1 MQEKAYKLLAAQE
14 NISHNEAK
22 ALIDAGLVSAR
33 GAKIALAREML
44 GENTKFSVMKPAK
57 PAIIYED
64 ENVLAVNKPP
74 FMSSE
79 NLEKIYKFRLLNRLD
94 KETSGVVLLY
104 KNEEFREAAIAEFKN
119 LRVKKSYIA
128 IVKGIVSEEM
138 KFDEPIL
145 TIRTR
150 SGAFS
155 KISPNGKSAFS
166 EVYPLMISGKK
177 SLVKVRI
184 ETGRTHQIR
193 VHLSSINRHILGD
206 HLYGFKSENAKIS
219 RILLHAYLLYFIHPR
234 SGKEVKVCAGLPSE
248 FLNFTTNQKVK
259 DEIYEKILPTNVE
272 RYFSDTSG
280 WLRYV

>member
-79 NLEKIYKFRLLNRLD
+79 NLEKIYKFGLLNRLD

-104 KNEEFREAAIAEFKN
+104 KNEEFRKAAIAEFKN

-145 TIRTR
+145 TIKTR

-155 KISPNGKSAFS
+155 KIS
-166 EVYPLMISGKK
+166 
-177 SLVKVRI
+177 R
-184 ETGRTHQIR
+184 R
-193 VHLSSINRHILGD
+193 
-206 HLYGFKSENAKIS
+206 S
-219 RILLHAYLLYFIHPR
+219 R
-234 SGKEVKVCAGLPSE
+234 
-248 FLNFTTNQKVK
+248 
-259 DEIYEKILPTNVE
+259 
-272 RYFSDTSG
+272 
-280 WLRYV
+280 

>member
-1 MQEKAYKLLAAQE
+1 
-14 NISHNEAK
+14 
-22 ALIDAGLVSAR
+22 
-33 GAKIALAREML
+33 
-44 GENTKFSVMKPAK
+44 
-57 PAIIYED
+57 
-64 ENVLAVNKPP
+64 
-74 FMSSE
+74 MSSE
-79 NLEKIYKFRLLNRLD
+79 NLEKIYKFSLLNRLD

-128 IVKGIVSEEM
+128 IVRGIVSEEI

-145 TIRTR
+145 TIKTR

-193 VHLSSINRHILGD
+193 VHLANAGFGVIGDEKYAKSRAKRMFLHSYETEILGLKFKAPLD
-206 HLYGFKSENAKIS
+206 KSFNEFGFEI
-219 RILLHAYLLYFIHPR
+219 P
-234 SGKEVKVCAGLPSE
+234 
-248 FLNFTTNQKVK
+248 K
-259 DEIYEKILPTNVE
+259 DL
-272 RYFSDTSG
+272 
-280 WLRYV
+280 

>member
-44 GENTKFSVMKPAK
+44 GENVKFSVMKPAK
-57 PAIIYED
+57 PAIIYE
-64 ENVLAVNKPP
+64 
-74 FMSSE
+74 
-79 NLEKIYKFRLLNRLD
+79 NLEKIYKFGLLNRLD

-145 TIRTR
+145 TIKTR

-193 VHLSSINRHILGD
+193 VHLANAGYGVIGDEKYAKSRAKRMFLHSYETEILG
-206 HLYGFKSENAKIS
+206 LKFKAPLGTSFNEFGFEI
-219 RILLHAYLLYFIHPR
+219 P
-234 SGKEVKVCAGLPSE
+234 
-248 FLNFTTNQKVK
+248 K
-259 DEIYEKILPTNVE
+259 DL
-272 RYFSDTSG
+272 
-280 WLRYV
+280 

>member
-79 NLEKIYKFRLLNRLD
+79 NLEKIYKFGLLNRLD

-145 TIRTR
+145 TIKTR

-166 EVYPLMISGKK
+166 EVYPLMVSGKK

-193 VHLSSINRHILGD
+193 VHLANAGFGVIGDEKYAKSRAKRMFLHSYETEILG
-206 HLYGFKSENAKIS
+206 LKFKAPLGKSFNEFGFEI
-219 RILLHAYLLYFIHPR
+219 P
-234 SGKEVKVCAGLPSE
+234 KEL
-248 FLNFTTNQKVK
+248 
-259 DEIYEKILPTNVE
+259 
-272 RYFSDTSG
+272 
-280 WLRYV
+280 